1 MPGWVDELGFL
12 ARSENRVRLFRAVAA
27 KQPCGRREL
36 QSATDVSRVT
46 LSRALRGLES
56 HGWIHRGATGYETT
70 PLGDAVLDDLD
81 RFEKTIRLSTELGMV
96 VEYVPFECF
105 EFNIGRLADAEVVVS
120 TPENPLAPVA
130 RADELMREASS
141 VNVLA
146 ETVTNST
153 LDSQREAVE
162 AGQEAEIVLSSH
174 LFETIAADDRLAES
188 FRALLRSG
196 LVSAFRYDGD
206 VPLTLVVYDGATVG
220 YGIVDDEGF
229 PRAAIISD
237 DPVVVEHGKEL
248 VYTYRITS
256 RSLSSDDFRS

>member
-1 MPGWVDELGFL
+1 MPNWVTELGFL
-12 ARSENRVRLFRAVAA
+12 ARSENRLRLFRAVAD

-36 QSATDVSRVT
+36 QSAIDASRVT

-56 HGWIHRGATGYETT
+56 HGWIRRGVTGYETT
-70 PLGDAVLDDLD
+70 PLGDAVLDDLG
-81 RFEKTIRLSTELGMV
+81 RLKGTIRLSTELRPV

-105 EFNIGRLADAEVVVS
+105 DFEVDLLADAEVVIS
-120 TPENPLAPVA
+120 TPDNPLAPVA
-130 RADELMREASS
+130 RADELMREAGS
-141 VNVLA
+141 VSVLA

-162 AGQEAEIVLSSH
+162 AGQEAEIVLSEH
-174 LFETIAADDRLAES
+174 LLEMMAADDRLAEG

-196 LVSAFRYDGD
+196 SVSAFRYDGD
-206 VPLTLVVYDGATVG
+206 VPLTLVVYDGTTVG

-237 DPVVVEHGKEL
+237 DPIVVEHGEEL
-248 VYTYRITS
+248 VRRYRTAS
-256 RSLSSDDFRS
+256 KPLSSDPFGN